1 LENRATPGLVRGPVA
16 PGSIR
21 HDAPPMKTLA
31 IIPARGGSKGIPG
44 KNVRLVGGVPL
55 IAHMIRAARA
65 APSVERLV
73 VSTDSAEIAAVARAE
88 GAEVVLRP
96 PDISGDLASSE
107 SALLHVLA
115 TLAATEG
122 YRPDLLVF
130 LQCTSP
136 LTTADDIEGT
146 IGALHREQADTALA
160 VAPFHYFLWRRD
172 AAGATGINHDKARR
186 LLRQQRED
194 QFVETGAVYVMKTG
208 GFLEFRHR
216 FFGRTALH
224 VTPADR
230 CLEID
235 EPKDLLVAEAALRE
249 RAAARS
255 PSPSP

>member
-1 LENRATPGLVRGPVA
+1 
-16 PGSIR
+16 
-21 HDAPPMKTLA
+21 MKTLA

-44 KNVRLVGGVPL
+44 KNVRLVGGAPL

-65 APSVERLV
+65 ARSVDRLV
-73 VSTDSAEIAAVARAE
+73 VSTDSEEIAAVARAE
-88 GAEVVLRP
+88 GAEVVMRP

-122 YRPDLLVF
+122 YRPELLVF

-136 LTTADDIEGT
+136 LTTAGDIDGT
-146 IGALHREQADTALA
+146 VESLRRDQAETALA
-160 VAPFHYFLWRRD
+160 VAPFHYFLWRHD
-172 AAGATGINHDKARR
+172 AAGATGINHDKSRR

-194 QFVETGAVYVMKTG
+194 QFVETGAVYVMKVA
-208 GFLEFRHR
+208 GFLETRHR

-235 EPKDLLVAEAALRE
+235 EPKDLLVAETALRE
-249 RAAARS
+249 RAALLQPT
-255 PSPSP
+255 PSS